1 MEEVPKRKK
10 RKPRKPNTTLR
21 VEEWATEANLT
32 RMKHWFREGL
42 TDVEVARNKLG
53 ICPTTFYSWLKKCPE
68 MRQAVNEGK
77 APVDDMVEDALL
89 KRALGYEA
97 TEGRINEDGS
107 KIMIKKHI
115 PGDTTA
121 LIFWLKNRR
130 KDRWRDKWDVEV
142 TGELPVVI
150 KDDIEE

>member
-1 MEEVPKRKK
+1 MEEKPKKK
-10 RKPRKPNTTLR
+10 RKPRKPNTPIIL
-21 VEEWATEANLT
+21 EQWATEENLT
-32 RMKHWFREGL
+32 RLKHWYREGL
-42 TDVEVARNKLG
+42 TDAEVAKNKLG
-53 ICPTTFYSWLKKCPE
+53 ICRTTFYKWLKECPE

-107 KIMIKKHI
+107 KVMIKKHI
-115 PGDTTA
+115 PSDTTA

-130 KDRWRDKWDVEV
+130 RDRWRDKWEMEV

-150 KDDIEE
+150 KDDIQE